1 MVGNIPNFT
10 KTDILRC
17 FLRFNKNLGRQ
28 ELARELELGEG
39 TIRTILNILKSKK
52 LLDSTKKGHFLSN
65 KGKEILNQINDC
77 ISMPRNITAQDIYPN
92 SKKIGVLVRDI
103 INLKELYKLR
113 DIAVKNKADGAI
125 ILKFENT
132 LYAPES
138 DYGQNYEE
146 LEKYFDFKNNDVL
159 VIAFANSSKDA
170 ENGALAIAIELNNA
184 LKKFINDFEKE
195 VLC

>member
-1 MVGNIPNFT
+1 MVGNIPNFV

-52 LLDSTKKGHFLSN
+52 LLDSTKKGHFLSK
-65 KGKEILNQINDC
+65 KGQETLNQINDS
-77 ISMPRNITAQDIYPN
+77 ISMPRNITAQNLYPS
-92 SKKIGVLVRDI
+92 SKKIGVIVRNI
-103 INLKELYKLR
+103 ANLKEIYKLR
-113 DIAVKNKADGAI
+113 DIAVKNRADGAI
-125 ILKFENT
+125 ILKFENK

-138 DYGQNYEE
+138 DYEQDYKE
-146 LEKYFDFKNNDVL
+146 LEKYFDFKNGDVL

-170 ENGALAIAIELNNA
+170 ENGALSIAIELTNP
-184 LKKFINDFEKE
+184 LKKFINEF
-195 VLC
+195 

>member
-1 MVGNIPNFT
+1 MVGNIPNFA
-10 KTDILRC
+10 KIDILRC

-65 KGKEILNQINDC
+65 KGKESLNQINDS
-77 ISMPRNITAQDIYPN
+77 ISMPRNVTTQDVYPN
-92 SKKIGVLVRDI
+92 SKKIGVLIRDI
-103 INLKELYKLR
+103 VNLKELYKLR

-138 DYGQNYEE
+138 DYEQNYKE
-146 LEKYFDFKNNDVL
+146 LEKYFDFKNNDIL
-159 VIAFANSSKDA
+159 VIAFANSNKDA
-170 ENGALAIAIELNNA
+170 ENGALAIAIELSNI
-184 LKKFINDFEKE
+184 LKRFINEF
-195 VLC
+195 